1 MGRLRRVVLWVL
13 LLSLETA
20 MAAEPVDLSGLWKAQ
35 RHSGGLEKARILVV
49 RSDEGYR
56 ADMLGSSL
64 PVVVENGRLTFS
76 LGERGSF
83 RGRLEKDGAI
93 GGHWFFHQAASP
105 VTLNPDGPNRWSGA
119 VTTAPDEL
127 TFFLQLKADGGDAWT
142 AVLRNP
148 ERDFGSLWKVGKLV
162 RKDGRLELMGQQSI
176 GEGAYDPEREQI
188 TLDLA
193 GRGSFDFSREG
204 DDSAFYPRGRSAPK
218 YAYRPPLGL
227 DDGWPASTLASE
239 GIDTA
244 GIEKAIQW
252 ILEMPM
258 DSADAAQYDAV
269 LVARHGKLV
278 LEEYFHGEHRDRLH
292 NIRSA
297 GKSVTSV
304 LVGAV
309 LKDGAQL
316 RLSSPV
322 YQVMNGGAFPKDLD
336 PGKRGMTL
344 EHLLTMSSGLFC
356 DDTNDQAPG
365 NEDKIWD
372 AQERNPDFYDVT
384 LRVPQATPPGDK
396 SVYCS
401 MQPNLALGMVGRA
414 TKDFPLVAFDR
425 LVAKPMRL
433 GTYAWGLD
441 GAGNAYGG
449 GGLMLLPRDFLK
461 FGELMLRD
469 GAWNGRPIVSAD
481 FARRSV
487 SSLYHLRRITYGYL
501 WWVED
506 LPYKDRTVRAFLAL
520 GNGGNNIVGI
530 PELDVVVAL
539 FGANYG
545 SRTTGRIREIVP
557 RLILPAVR
565 EPGDDKTVPVVEHE
579 YTNPYGRSEDGSR
592 VK

>member
-1 MGRLRRVVLWVL
+1 MGRLRWIALSAL
-13 LLSLETA
+13 FLSLGA
-20 MAAEPVDLSGLWKAQ
+20 ASAAEPVDLSGLWKAQ
-35 RHSGGLEKARILVV
+35 RHAGGLDHVRLLVT
-49 RSDEGYR
+49 RSEEGFR

-64 PVVVENGRLTFS
+64 PIELNDGNLTFS

-83 RGRLEKDGAI
+83 RGRLEKDGTIA
-93 GGHWFFHQAASP
+93 GHWFFNQAASP
-105 VTLNPDGPNRWSGA
+105 VTLKRDAPGRWSGA

-127 TFFLQLKADGGDAWT
+127 TFFLHLKADGADAWT

-148 ERDFGSLWKVGKLV
+148 ERDFGSLWKVSKLV
-162 RKDGRLELMGQQSI
+162 RKDGRLELMGQEPI
-176 GEGAYDPEREQI
+176 GEGAYDAESGRI
-188 TLDLA
+188 TLSLG

-204 DDSAFYPRGRSAPK
+204 EDSAFYPRGKTAK
-218 YAYRPPLGL
+218 YAYRPPVVL
-227 DDGWPASTLASE
+227 DDGWPASALSAES
-239 GIDTA
+239 IDTA
-244 GIEKAIQW
+244 GIERAIQW
-252 ILEMPM
+252 ILETPM
-258 DSADAAQYDAV
+258 DSPDAAQYDAV

-304 LVGAV
+304 LVGAAM
-309 LKDGAQL
+309 KDGAPLQ
-316 RLSSPV
+316 LSSPV
-322 YQVMNGGAFPKDLD
+322 YQVMSRGENLD
-336 PGKRGMTL
+336 AQKRGMTL

-356 DDTNDQAPG
+356 DDTNDQAPA

-372 AQERNPDFYDVT
+372 SQEQNPDFYEVT
-384 LRVPQATPPGDK
+384 LRAPQATPPGDK

-433 GTYAWGLD
+433 GTYAWALD

-469 GAWNGRPIVSAD
+469 GAWNGKQIVSAD
-481 FARRSV
+481 FARRSI

-530 PELDVVVAL
+530 PELDLVVAL
-539 FGANYG
+539 YGANYG

-565 EPGDDKTVPVVEHE
+565 EPGDDKHAPVVEHE